1 MKGRLTSH
9 IRQLVGASLY
19 NASYWVPQVTQIA
32 KSSLS
37 NFIVEVGV
45 VVVRQRL
52 VGGHMMYLATAEL
65 SRLLRL
71 ALHGLTM

>member
-32 KSSLS
+32 KFSLS
-37 NFIVEVGV
+37 NFIVESWGCCSSTTNS
-45 VVVRQRL
+45 
-52 VGGHMMYLATAEL
+52 GGHMMYLATAEL
-65 SRLLRL
+65 SRLLRP
-71 ALHGLTM
+71 AFVA